1 MTCQNCK
8 NISILSQILTI
19 LAPCNS
25 HVTNLNIENKVE
37 TSHLYVLH
45 LSNAKKIQ
53 YKNKCEKFIYFV
65 KTKQKIK
72 YFCYFGTPYW
82 SRD

>member
-8 NISILSQILTI
+8 NTSIIWQILTI

-25 HVTNLNIENKVE
+25 HVTNLNIESKVE

-53 YKNKCEKFIYFV
+53 YENKCEKFIYFV
-65 KTKQKIK
+65 KEKKN
-72 YFCYFGTPYW
+72 
-82 SRD
+82 